1 MTPLNELASRLGL
14 DRRRLASIIDATILA
29 PTSTI
34 GSAEGLVRDVARYG
48 FYCALVPPYMLGK
61 LTHLASELGVKLC
74 SVAGFPY
81 GYSTPESKA
90 TEVEN
95 LASLGAAEIDAVVN
109 LSAVLSG
116 SWDLVEEEVGA
127 LVDKARAYGARLKLI
142 VEAPLLSDEA
152 LDRVASIA
160 YQAGVDFLKT
170 STGVI
175 SKGGDPWTVSRLV
188 RVSRG
193 LPVKAAGGIRT
204 AYDALTAIAAGAS
217 RIGAS
222 SYRRI
227 IETASWEAG

>member
-1 MTPLNELASRLGL
+1 LTPLDELASKLGL
-14 DRRRLASIIDATILA
+14 NKRRLATMIDATILA
-29 PTSTI
+29 PTSTLKD
-34 GSAEGLVRDVARYG
+34 AERLVRDVADYG
-48 FYCALVPPYMLGK
+48 FYCALLPPYSIGR
-61 LTHLASELGVKLC
+61 LARLAGELGVRLC

-81 GYSTPESKA
+81 GYSTSQSKVA
-90 TEVEN
+90 EVER
-95 LASLGAAEIDAVVN
+95 LASLGAVEIDAVVN
-109 LSAVLSG
+109 VSAILSG

-152 LDRVASIA
+152 LDRLAGIA
-160 YQAGVDFLKT
+160 YRARVDFLKT
-170 STGVI
+170 STGVL

-204 AYDALTAIAAGAS
+204 AYDALAAVAAGAS

-222 SYRRI
+222 SYKRI
-227 IETASWEAG
+227 IETMTWEAR